1 MSQEQYDPL
10 HIGNRVLIVS
20 DSHGLTVGHVV
31 YRGVDMIRIMP
42 QENSS
47 IAVEFALSEDGSGFA
62 PELGVHE
69 VEVFEEVTSDY
80 YVDYLGA
87 RPGELLEFFTAD
99 GKQARPSGTVA
110 EVIKTTEA
118 DSIKLTDGTVLNF
131 NGMGPEPPIAVIRVR
146 TAANA
151 AAAAAEGAEAV
162 AASAAAGAAAARGN
176 DLMQLLR
183 SVLPS
188 AAVEVV
194 PMAERSFPD
203 SMQREDLFQDLLSD
217 MPVKQRTNPRRIRFL
232 EREVDLLMAL
242 KNNVLAR
249 DEVGRVLG
257 AKQQSFTTLSELVTQ
272 QLSLPAAIS
281 VVAAARVLNLDRF
294 SAADN
299 GKFTPT
305 DVAPRSLG
313 DAEKASEAAAAGYLE
328 GSGQQNFFAYMY
340 DLLGRDQATLSGR
353 ALSEWTGDQD
363 ILRTR
368 LPGEGPAYNVQGF
381 RAGLPKRD
389 DTEAPPVGV
398 QLLYKAILDRTGRVL
413 APSKYTHH
421 KSGEPHLIA
430 PSDPSTVVGHVI
442 LPPKVAL
449 RLRPPTRPGD
459 LAMALTYTASLE
471 ADNLPTVA
479 AALWSLYSPS
489 PDPQHAWNLEA
500 GAGADQTIAD
510 WLDSTLRYTV
520 HPSESLGPRTPH
532 LLAILDTIG
541 IGEHGMPTAV
551 AAVLWSWVR
560 RSQNKWRSVLKMRRQ
575 AIQKA
580 LDEEVQRTF
589 QSVTGPDATVWAALL
604 NEKDTPL
611 ADLLADIQRR
621 NPTIYKAPTLI
632 SASVQH
638 EDQGDAAPLAW
649 ISIAKQDTRELELD
663 PVLAGAALVASRSYG
678 LRRKAIRAAPM
689 MAMQAEPDINPC
701 VHVSRLEAIHNIRD
715 VLQRSRL
722 LREFIE
728 EYQGGREGE
737 WVTCALCRRTA
748 VCYHELMEL
757 EALATPSR
765 LETIQKQTLI
775 RFGGERYEGKI
786 ACKNC
791 GQGLQDIDYDQ
802 HVEFDDEGRAVTGA
816 SVLTDEQMEES
827 TDSTWKKAVIA
838 LAPPPVM
845 FETAAK
851 RLLSEALHQ
860 ICNLGGMILDTD
872 VMRSIVN
879 NADNYVSARTP
890 TQKEYEATREKM
902 MTAASTK
909 LKSVKGSAVS
919 RAAIDVPTWTAAVDL
934 LRVSALT
941 ALLAIALQ
949 TATPP
954 IVVNNPYTSCK
965 FSREGWPLDPEAEPD
980 AVGALQYVSCV
991 VADLLVGAPWASM
1004 PWAGETKAESR
1015 RKMALKAAA
1024 AAINLILK
1032 GVPKV
1037 GHLSFA
1043 PDIKAALRTAKT
1055 EASVVAI
1062 VGGGTRKTDQLPTGF
1077 RPDPFPSATGAVVI
1091 EKDPLPAVAAA
1102 MAANDGVGLAAMG
1115 VAVRAASRRQAKAVI
1130 GELHAAAAASMAAMT
1145 MKPTNMT
1152 DYVCC
1157 HISFADAEAGGLRGV
1172 ATSEELR
1179 EAQLLLRG
1187 ANPSAPNA
1195 GTHLWSA
1202 VGSSSGSGSGSG
1214 GSVAGPDDAA
1224 AAASAPGAPPALGVS
1239 DIYYKLFL
1247 KYCYRGPQIGEV
1259 HEFSNGNRCRQCKL
1273 TLGPGQTVADI
1284 KDGPGFLAAQLGE
1297 LRVEMTDAEFNA
1309 LSDAVR
1315 RRRILTETETAI
1327 REPWSDGLKALS
1339 ETLADSASEG
1349 LQSLATTLD
1358 SVLTAAIAASK
1369 DIDEDGRLTVWEP
1382 IALLMDGHRTA
1393 IQEKLG
1399 GAGAAATAAMS
1410 IFDIMTEDPF
1420 VEGPR
1425 ALQEYWCAKMEAA
1438 GVGHAVVETKTA
1450 RWFAISSEHSDRI
1463 NRILSEN
1470 SLWFK
1475 GVLSD
1480 EMREILKKA
1489 ACALG
1494 PVIQTWL
1501 AAVHPEPS
1509 GSHIWGAAEAQVLLR
1524 AIVLQIWKDLV
1535 SPISWL
1541 YEDLTDEAER
1551 DAISMEVAAWSDA
1564 LMRHVK
1570 QQYVRYSKERIR
1582 QILQQRAELERTS
1595 VVEEFEN
1602 IKDNDLRAAELML
1615 KQFRIG
1621 RWAGG
1626 KDLRKLDPDRYDAES
1641 EQRRRMGIVDAPV
1654 EQILMEGAVAPGAG
1668 AGQNFG
1674 FGPVAEAPEDGYEVN
1689 QAAEGDDY

>member
-1 MSQEQYDPL
+1 MSQEQNDPL

-20 DSHGLTVGHVV
+20 DTHGLTIGNIV
-31 YRGVDMIRIMP
+31 YRGLEMIRIMP

-47 IAVEFALSEDGSGFA
+47 IAVEFPLTEDGSSFA

-69 VEVFEEVTSDY
+69 VEVFEEVSSDY

-99 GKQARPSGTVA
+99 GKKARPSGTVA
-110 EVIKTTEA
+110 EVIKTSSA
-118 DSIKLTDGTVLNF
+118 DSIKLTDGTVLEF

-146 TAANA
+146 TTANA
-151 AAAAAEGAEAV
+151 AAAEAE
-162 AASAAAGAAAARGN
+162 GAAAADGGAAAAAATRGKE
-176 DLMQLLR
+176 MMELLR
-183 SVLPS
+183 SVLPT
-188 AAVEVV
+188 ATVEFV

-232 EREVDLLMAL
+232 EREVDLAMAL

-249 DEVGRVLG
+249 DEVGRVIG
-257 AKQQSFTTLSELVTQ
+257 AKKQSFTTLAEMVEHSV
-272 QLSLPAAIS
+272 PAAIP

-294 SAADN
+294 SPADN

-313 DAEKASEAAAAGYLE
+313 DTEISSETAANGYLE

-340 DLLGRDQATLSGR
+340 DLLGRDLASLSGR
-353 ALSEWTGDQD
+353 ALTEWGQDQD

-368 LPGEGPAYNVQGF
+368 LPGDGPANNVQGF
-381 RAGLPKRD
+381 RAGLSKRD
-389 DTEAPPVGV
+389 DKEAPPVGV
-398 QLLYKAILDRTGRVL
+398 QLLDKAIMDRTARVL
-413 APSKYTHH
+413 APSKYFHH
-421 KSGEPHLIA
+421 KSGEPHLLA
-430 PSDPSTVVGHVI
+430 PSDPSTIIGHVM

-449 RLRPPTRPGD
+449 QLRPPTSPGD
-459 LAMALTYTASLE
+459 LPMALIYSASLE
-471 ADNLPTVA
+471 ADNLPSVA

-500 GAGADQTIAD
+500 GAAAAGATIAD
-510 WLDSTLRYTV
+510 WLESTLRYTV

-532 LLAILDTIG
+532 LLAVLDTLG

-551 AAVLWSWVR
+551 AAVLWKWVR
-560 RSQNKWRSVLKMRRQ
+560 SSQNKWRSVLKARRRE
-575 AIQKA
+575 IQKV
-580 LDEEVQRTF
+580 LDEEVSRTF
-589 QSVTGPDATVWAALL
+589 QSVTGPDATVWPALL
-604 NEKDTPL
+604 SEKDTPL
-611 ADLLADIQRR
+611 ATLLADIQRR

-649 ISIAKQDTRELELD
+649 ISIAKQDTRELDLD
-663 PVLAGAALVASRSYG
+663 PVIAGAALVASRAYA

-689 MAMQAEPDINPC
+689 LALQAEPEINPC
-701 VHVSRLEAIHNIRD
+701 VHVSRLEAIHNIGD
-715 VLQRSRL
+715 LLQRSRL

-728 EYQGGREGE
+728 EYQGGRDGD
-737 WVTCALCRRTA
+737 WMTCALCRLTA

-765 LETIQKQTLI
+765 LDTIQKQTLI

-816 SVLTDEQMEES
+816 SVLTDEQLEEGGE
-827 TDSTWKKAVIA
+827 STWKKAVTA

-851 RLLSEALHQ
+851 RILSEALHQ
-860 ICNLGGMILDTD
+860 ICNLGGMILDPE

-890 TQKEYEATREKM
+890 SQKDYEATREKM

-909 LKSVKGSAVS
+909 LKAVKGSSVS
-919 RAAIDVPTWTAAVDL
+919 RAAIDIPTWAAAVDQ

-954 IVVNNPYTSCK
+954 IAVNNPYTSCK
-965 FSREGWPLDPEAEPD
+965 FSRGGWPLEPD
-980 AVGALQYVSCV
+980 AAPEADGALQYVSCV
-991 VADLLVGAPWASM
+991 VADLLAGTPWISM
-1004 PWAGETKAESR
+1004 TWSGETKAESR
-1015 RKMALKAAA
+1015 RKMVIKAAV
-1024 AAINLILK
+1024 AAINLILN
-1032 GVPKV
+1032 GVPKM

-1043 PDIKAALRTAKT
+1043 PEIKTALRTAKT
-1055 EASVVAI
+1055 EAEEGGGEVA
-1062 VGGGTRKTDQLPTGF
+1062 GGGTRLKDQLPTGF
-1077 RPDPFPSATGAVVI
+1077 RPDPFPSATGAVVV
-1091 EKDPLPAVAAA
+1091 ERDPLPSVMAA
-1102 MAANDGVGLAAMG
+1102 MEANDGAGLAAMG
-1115 VAVRAASRRQAKAVI
+1115 LSVRAASRRQAKAVI
-1130 GELHAAAAASMAAMT
+1130 GALHAEATDAVAAMGSR
-1145 MKPTNMT
+1145 PANMT

-1157 HISFADAEAGGLRGV
+1157 PVSFAAAEAGGLRGA
-1172 ATSEELR
+1172 ATSEKLR

-1187 ANPSAPNA
+1187 ANPTAANA
-1195 GTHLWSA
+1195 GTHLWSRVA
-1202 VGSSSGSGSGSG
+1202 EVMGSEEG
-1214 GSVAGPDDAA
+1214 V
-1224 AAASAPGAPPALGVS
+1224 PGVPPQNIS
-1239 DIYYKLFL
+1239 EIYYKLFL
-1247 KYCYRGPQIGEV
+1247 KYCYRGPQIGEA

-1273 TLGPGQTVADI
+1273 LLGPGLTVADI
-1284 KDGPGFLAAQLGE
+1284 KDGAVFLAAQQGE

-1315 RRRILTETETAI
+1315 RRRILTETESAI
-1327 REPWSDGLKALS
+1327 RDPWSDGLGALS
-1339 ETLADSASEG
+1339 AILADSKSEG
-1349 LQSLATTLD
+1349 LQALAASLD
-1358 SVLTAAIAASK
+1358 SVLAAAIAAPK
-1369 DIDEDGRLTVWEP
+1369 DIDEDGRLTIWEP
-1382 IALLMDGHRTA
+1382 IALLMDGCRTA
-1393 IQEKLG
+1393 VGEKL
-1399 GAGAAATAAMS
+1399 AAAAALS
-1410 IFDIMTEDPF
+1410 TFDIMTEDPF

-1425 ALQEYWCAKMEAA
+1425 ALQEYWCAKMEAT
-1438 GVGHAVVETKTA
+1438 GVGHAIVEVDGA
-1450 RWFAISSEHSDRI
+1450 RWFKLSKEHNERI

-1470 SLWFK
+1470 SQWFK
-1475 GVLSD
+1475 GVVSD
-1480 EMREILKKA
+1480 ELREILTA
-1489 ACALG
+1489 AARALG
-1494 PVIQTWL
+1494 PIIQTWL
-1501 AAVHPEPS
+1501 AVVHPAPS
-1509 GSHIWGAAEAQVLLR
+1509 GAHIWGLPEAQVLLR
-1524 AIVLQIWKDLV
+1524 TIVLQIWKDIT
-1535 SPISWL
+1535 SPVSWL
-1541 YEDLTDEAER
+1541 YEDITVATER
-1551 DAISMEVAAWSDA
+1551 DAVATEIAAWSDA
-1564 LMRHVK
+1564 LMRHTK

-1595 VVEEFEN
+1595 VVEEFES

-1641 EQRRRMGIVDAPV
+1641 EQRQRMGIIDAPV
-1654 EQILMEGAVAPGAG
+1654 EPSLLEGAAVAPA
-1668 AGQNFG
+1668 AGQPDFG
-1674 FGPVAEAPEDGYEVN
+1674 FAAAAPPEAGYDVN
-1689 QAAEGDDY
+1689 QAADGDDY

>member
-1 MSQEQYDPL
+1 MSQEQNDPL

-20 DSHGLTVGHVV
+20 DAHGLTVGHVV
-31 YRGVDMIRIMP
+31 YRGIDMIRIMP

-47 IAVEFALSEDGSGFA
+47 IAVEFALSEDGSSFA

-151 AAAAAEGAEAV
+151 AAAAAEGPEAEAE
-162 AASAAAGAAAARGN
+162 AGVPGPQARGN

-183 SVLPS
+183 SVLPT

-232 EREVDLLMAL
+232 EREVDLAMAL

-257 AKQQSFTTLSELVTQ
+257 AKPQSFTTIGEVVAQHLPV
-272 QLSLPAAIS
+272 PAAIP

-294 SAADN
+294 SSADN
-299 GKFTPT
+299 GKFTAT

-313 DAEKASEAAAAGYLE
+313 DAERASEAAAAGYLE

-340 DLLGRDQATLSGR
+340 DLLGRDQASLSGR
-353 ALSEWTGDQD
+353 ALTEWVGDQD

-389 DTEAPPVGV
+389 DKEAPPVGV
-398 QLLYKAILDRTGRVL
+398 QLLYKAILDRTSRVL
-413 APSKYTHH
+413 APSKYVHH

-430 PSDPSTVVGHVI
+430 PSDPSTVVGHVM

-449 RLRPPTRPGD
+449 KLRPPTRPGD
-459 LAMALTYTASLE
+459 LPMALIYSASLE

-479 AALWSLYSPS
+479 MALWSLYSPK
-489 PDPQHAWNLEA
+489 PDPQHAWNLETD
-500 GAGADQTIAD
+500 GSTDQPIAD

-520 HPSESLGPRTPH
+520 HPSESLGPRTSH
-532 LLAILDTIG
+532 LLAVLDTLG
-541 IGEHGMPTAV
+541 IGEHGIPTDV

-560 RSQNKWRSVLKMRRQ
+560 RSQNKWLSVLKARRQ
-575 AIQKA
+575 AIQNA
-580 LDEEVQRTF
+580 LDEEVSRTF
-589 QSVTGPDATVWAALL
+589 QSVTGPDATVWTALL
-604 NEKDTPL
+604 DEKDTPL

-621 NPTIYKAPTLI
+621 NPTIYKTPTLI
-632 SASVQH
+632 SSSVQH

-663 PVLAGAALVASRSYG
+663 PVLAGAALIASRSYA

-689 MAMQAEPDINPC
+689 MALQAEPEINPC
-701 VHVSRLEAIHNIRD
+701 AHVSRLEAIHNIGD

-728 EYQGGREGE
+728 EYQGGREGD

-765 LETIQKQTLI
+765 MDTIQKQTLI

-802 HVEFDDEGRAVTGA
+802 HVEFDDDGKAITGA
-816 SVLTDEQMEES
+816 SVLTEEQMEEG

-838 LAPPPVM
+838 LAPPPVI

-919 RAAIDVPTWTAAVDL
+919 RAAIDVPTWTAVVDQ
-934 LRVSALT
+934 LRVSSLT
-941 ALLAIALQ
+941 GLLAIALQ

-965 FSREGWPLDPEAEPD
+965 FSRGGWPMDPEAGPEAD
-980 AVGALQYVSCV
+980 GALQYVSCV
-991 VADLLVGAPWASM
+991 VADLLVGTPWTSM
-1004 PWAGETKAESR
+1004 TWAGEPKAESR
-1015 RKMALKAAA
+1015 RKMALKLAV

-1032 GVPKV
+1032 GVPKM

-1043 PDIKAALRTAKT
+1043 PEIKAALRTAKT
-1055 EASVVAI
+1055 EADAGGGGAAAA
-1062 VGGGTRKTDQLPTGF
+1062 GGGTRRKDQLPTGF
-1077 RPDPFPSATGAVVI
+1077 RPDPFPASAGDVVI
-1091 EKDPLPAVAAA
+1091 EHDPLPAVVAA
-1102 MAANDGVGLAAMG
+1102 MKANDGVGLAAMG
-1115 VAVRAASRRQAKAVI
+1115 VAVRAASRRQAKSVI
-1130 GELHAAAAASMAAMT
+1130 GELHAAATKAVAAMET
-1145 MKPTNMT
+1145 KPTNMT

-1157 HISFADAEAGGLRGV
+1157 PVSFADAEAGGLRGA

-1202 VGSSSGSGSGSG
+1202 T
-1214 GSVAGPDDAA
+1214 AA
-1224 AAASAPGAPPALGVS
+1224 AAAATDAEEGPVVTGPVVTGPVVPGSGIS

-1247 KYCYRGPQIGEV
+1247 KYCYRGPQIGEA
-1259 HEFSNGNRCRQCKL
+1259 HEISNGNRCRQCKL

-1284 KDGPGFLAAQLGE
+1284 KDGPGFLASQLGE

-1315 RRRILTETETAI
+1315 RRRILAEAESAT
-1327 REPWSDGLKALS
+1327 REPWFDGLKALS
-1339 ETLADSASEG
+1339 ATLAESNSEG
-1349 LQSLATTLD
+1349 LQQLATTLD
-1358 SVLTAAIAASK
+1358 SVLTEAIAAVK
-1369 DIDEDGRLTVWEP
+1369 EIDEDGRLTIWEP
-1382 IALLMDGHRTA
+1382 IALLMDGCRTA
-1393 IQEKLG
+1393 IGEKLP
-1399 GAGAAATAAMS
+1399 GAGGAAMS

-1425 ALQEYWCAKMEAA
+1425 ALQEYWCAKMEAT
-1438 GVGHAVVETKTA
+1438 GVGHAIVEVKTA
-1450 RWFAISSEHSDRI
+1450 RWFAISEEHSERI

-1480 EMREILKKA
+1480 ELRGILANA
-1489 ACALG
+1489 AGALG

-1509 GSHIWGAAEAQVLLR
+1509 GSHIWGASEAQVLLR

-1535 SPISWL
+1535 SPVSWL
-1541 YEDLTDEAER
+1541 YEELTDAAER
-1551 DAISMEVAAWSDA
+1551 DAIAMEVAAWSDA
-1564 LMRHVK
+1564 LMRHAK

-1595 VVEEFEN
+1595 VVEEFES

-1654 EQILMEGAVAPGAG
+1654 EQIQLEESGGAPAAAAAAPDY
-1668 AGQNFG
+1668 G
-1674 FGPVAEAPEDGYEVN
+1674 FAAAAAAPEAGYDVN
-1689 QAAEGDDY
+1689 QADDGDDY